1 MATVCRI
8 SLKTTLNQRRQSR
21 VFRAAATVSQRAKEF
36 CPLFEQV
43 LKAILNLRLYDS
55 VGREGERLEQ
65 GKANGHLKAKE
76 HLYEVDL
83 MRAFI
88 ILGVV
93 CVHIF
98 SFYNLFAVP
107 LSKTQVF
114 FEGSLTALH
123 FTRESFM
130 YITGLVLFITYYKK
144 PFRAWDFWNKR
155 FKLIFIPYAAFTLIY
170 ILFEGMYLKGFVW
183 SFPYLAGTFLFS
195 MLTGHQFY
203 LYYLIISM
211 QVYILFPLFV
221 AFMRKTERYHWW
233 ILAGSFVLE
242 LGLMWLNKDYLQN
255 LNITHFPAWL
265 YWLIRYRDRNI
276 LTYQFWF
283 IAGAVFAVNYQQ
295 VRAFI
300 EKHGRLVI
308 GVLIG
313 SVVVLLAHYGLDRF
327 VWKQDETMSVLV
339 LQPIMIPYSF
349 VITMSLM
356 YAGIVWSRNRL
367 KNRVRW
373 FSAFV
378 KTAAAASFGVFL
390 IHPLLLHFAEVTV
403 YALHTTSLERWV
415 LLPLT
420 IAAVYGGA
428 ILIARGISSV
438 PLLSYIVGQKS
449 EPPRWLSAALQTAS
463 SRTP

>member
-1 MATVCRI
+1 MERG
-8 SLKTTLNQRRQSR
+8 KTKQ
-21 VFRAAATVSQRAKEF
+21 
-36 CPLFEQV
+36 
-43 LKAILNLRLYDS
+43 
-55 VGREGERLEQ
+55 
-65 GKANGHLKAKE
+65 

-98 SFYNLFAVP
+98 SFYNLFAAP
-107 LSKTQVF
+107 LSGTQAF

-144 PFRAWDFWNKR
+144 QFKATEFWNKR

-170 ILFEGMYLKGFVW
+170 ILFEGMYLKGFQW
-183 SFPYLAGTFLFS
+183 SVPYIFGTFLFS
-195 MLTGHQFY
+195 ILTGHQFY

-211 QVYILFPLFV
+211 QVYILFPVFV
-221 AFMRKTERYHWW
+221 TFMRKTEKYHWW
-233 ILAGSFVLE
+233 ILIGSFVLE
-242 LGLMWLNKDYLQN
+242 IAMMWWYKDYLQN

-283 IAGAVFAVNYQQ
+283 ISGAVFAIHYQQ
-295 VRAFI
+295 VRDFV

-308 GVLIG
+308 GLLIG
-313 SVVVLLAHYGLDRF
+313 SVAVLLAHYGLDRF

-349 VITMSLM
+349 VVTIALM
-356 YAGIVWSRNRL
+356 YAGIVWSKHRL
-367 KNRVRW
+367 KDRVRW
-373 FSAFV
+373 FSAFI
-378 KTAAAASFGVFL
+378 KTAAAASFGIFL
-390 IHPLLLHFAEVTV
+390 VHPMLLHFAEVAV
-403 YALHTTSLERWV
+403 YALRTTAVERWV
-415 LLPLT
+415 LLPVTVAL
-420 IAAVYGGA
+420 VYGVA
-428 ILIARGISSV
+428 MLIVRGISSV
-438 PLLSYIVGQKS
+438 PVLSYIVGQKS
-449 EPPRWLSAALQTAS
+449 DPPRWLTSITQTAS